1 MNIKTLRGFMSNVWA
16 EYFYRYRFE
25 LESDNID
32 KKIVLYSVHMDGII
46 PWKNSKNSLPEKS
59 KKITSIRIERIIF
72 LTSFPPISFKS
83 VVISCFHYSF
93 PCYLHNFPLYIMDYH
108 TFILHIRLVI
118 AIQTVSSNGRSEDF
132 LASRIFAWKFR
143 ELFLRAVY
151 RDVCTCTVPNV
162 PKD

>member
-1 MNIKTLRGFMSNVWA
+1 MYERNIFIDIISNSKVIISTRKLYYILYIWMELFRG
-16 EYFYRYRFE
+16 
-25 LESDNID
+25 
-32 KKIVLYSVHMDGII
+32 
-46 PWKNSKNSLPEKS
+46 KNSKNSLPEKS

-83 VVISCFHYSF
+83 VVISRFHYSF

-132 LASRIFAWKFR
+132 LASRIFA
-143 ELFLRAVY
+143 
-151 RDVCTCTVPNV
+151 
-162 PKD
+162 